1 LTARPEAV
9 SGNHHLSPEHPM
21 RARRPL
27 LIAALIVAGACS
39 DQSDTP
45 FAPDAMDPATVHPG
59 SSDLVVMTRNLYVG
73 ADVDAVIAA
82 LASPDPADDIPAL
95 LAAVATLQETDFPAR
110 ASAVADEIARFRPHA
125 VGLQEVSTVDLTIPP
140 LGVNVHLDFLPVLQ
154 AELAD
159 RGLTYDVAA
168 RVRNIEAAPLPG
180 VSLLDDDV
188 LLVDRNRVTLQ
199 SATGQHF
206 TANLGQVAPGVVLQ
220 RGFVRANVVIGGE
233 AYVIVSTHLESGGAA
248 GLDQLRALQ
257 AGELAQAIGSAPD
270 AIVMGDLNDV
280 PGSLMHQVLEGAGLA
295 DAWAALRPGVV
306 GFTCC
311 HLADLSDQI
320 APFSQRIDYVFV
332 RGVTQRGNLLGQISR
347 TGELPAD
354 RVVGPEHPIWPSDH
368 AGLIARLNLTG
379 GY

>member
-1 LTARPEAV
+1 
-9 SGNHHLSPEHPM
+9 M
-21 RARRPL
+21 RARRPQ
-27 LIAALIVAGACS
+27 LIAALILAGACS

-45 FAPDAMDPATVHPG
+45 FGPDAMDPATVHAG
-59 SSDLVVMTRNLYVG
+59 SSDLIVMTRNLYVG

-95 LAAVATLQETDFPAR
+95 LAAVATLRETDFPAR

-140 LGVNVHLDFLPVLQ
+140 LGVDLHLDFLPVLQ
-154 AELAD
+154 AKLAE

-188 LLVDRNRVTLQ
+188 LLVDRNRVTVQ
-199 SATGQHF
+199 SAAGQHF
-206 TANLGQVAPGVVLQ
+206 TTNLGQVAPGVVLQ

-233 AYVIVSTHLESGGAA
+233 AYVIASTHLESGGAA

-257 AGELAQAIGSAPD
+257 AGELAQAVGSAPD
-270 AIVMGDLNDV
+270 AIVMGDLNDG
-280 PGSLMHQVLEGAGLA
+280 PASLMHQVLEGAGLA

-311 HLADLSDQI
+311 HMADLSDQV

-332 RGVTQRGNLLGQISR
+332 RGVSHGGSLMGQISR

-354 RVVGPEHPIWPSDH
+354 RVAGPEHLIWPSDH
-368 AGLIARLNLTG
+368 AGLVAGLNLTG
-379 GY
+379 GN

>member
-1 LTARPEAV
+1 
-9 SGNHHLSPEHPM
+9 M
-21 RARRPL
+21 RARRSL
-27 LIAALIVAGACS
+27 LIATLIVAGACS

-45 FAPDAMDPATVHPG
+45 FGPDAMDPATVHPG

-140 LGVNVHLDFLPVLQ
+140 LGVDLHLDFLPVLQ
-154 AELAD
+154 AELAE

-180 VSLLDDDV
+180 VRLLDDDV
-188 LLVDRNRVTLQ
+188 LLVDRNRVTVQ
-199 SATGQHF
+199 SAAGQHF
-206 TANLGQVAPGVVLQ
+206 TTNLGQVAPGVVLQ

-233 AYVIVSTHLESGGAA
+233 AYVIASTHLESGSAA

-270 AIVMGDLNDV
+270 AIVMGDLNDG

-332 RGVTQRGNLLGQISR
+332 RGVSHGGDLLGQISR
-347 TGELPAD
+347 TGELPAE
-354 RVVGPEHPIWPSDH
+354 RVAGPEHPIWPSDH

-379 GY
+379 GN